1 MEIETVTRY
10 KYDGKEYKSLKE
22 IKEVIHNII
31 GEEVLDPINRVCPP
45 EQHKNFIKLLDLLCK
60 PEIREVLMKCYN
72 VTFEEEDD
80 EFHHNGRTTTINI
93 LDI

>member
-45 EQHKNFIKLLDLLCK
+45 EKHLSK
-60 PEIREVLMKCYN
+60 
-72 VTFEEEDD
+72 
-80 EFHHNGRTTTINI
+80 
-93 LDI
+93 